1 MIKLCNIEGANVELK
16 RQLGLYTGILVII
29 ADMIGTGIFMTTGNI
44 LGMTQNALIVLLLWV
59 VGGIVAL
66 CGALS
71 YSELATMWPDVGG
84 EYLYLKKIFGNLP
97 AFLTGWVSLLVGF
110 TAPVATS
117 SMLLVQY
124 LNSFLCNINATS
136 ITAYTN
142 NIFWQKTFAALIII
156 AFALAHI
163 AGVRRGTNIQNA
175 LTILKIGIVAAFI
188 IAGFYVVDSSG
199 IERLYASYGSIT
211 VQSVPYMGLSLL
223 IIMFA
228 YTGWNGA
235 TYIAGEIVNP
245 EKNLPKIMFWGVT
258 ITTVLYLLL
267 NVVFVMSTDASAI
280 MGKDEIGAIV
290 ANALFGPAV
299 SNFFSITIAIIL
311 LSSVSAQMM
320 LGPRVYYAMAKN
332 RMIFH
337 SLAKVNERLGTP
349 VNAIILQMILAI
361 IYVYSG
367 SAMTLVI
374 YMGFAL
380 NVFPVLAVIGLMVTR
395 KKHPEIKR
403 PYTTPLYPLV
413 PLVYIILS
421 VIMMIAALMCW
432 AVTSA
437 FAIGVLFLGIPV
449 YYLWQRRFGIEG

>member
-1 MIKLCNIEGANVELK
+1 MELK

-44 LGMTQNALIVLLLWV
+44 LGMTHNALIVLALWV
-59 VGGIVAL
+59 VGGVVAL

-124 LNSFLCNINATS
+124 LNSFFCDINATT

-142 NIFWQKTFAALIII
+142 AVFWQKTFAALIII
-156 AFALAHI
+156 AFALTHI
-163 AGVRRGTNIQNA
+163 VGVRRGSNIQNI
-175 LTILKIGIVAAFI
+175 LTMLKIGIVVAFI
-188 IAGFYVVDSSG
+188 IAGFYMLDSLE
-199 IERLYASYGSIT
+199 IERLYAKYENFT
-211 VQSVPYMGLSLL
+211 VQSVPYVGLSLL

-235 TYIAGEIVNP
+235 TYIAGELINP
-245 EKNLPKIMFWGVT
+245 EKNLPKIMFWGVA
-258 ITTVLYLLL
+258 ITTVIYLLL
-267 NVVFVMSTDASAI
+267 NVVFLMSTDASAI
-280 MGKDEIGAIV
+280 MGKDEIGAI
-290 ANALFGPAV
+290 AAKALFGPAV
-299 SNFFSITIAIIL
+299 SNFFSISIALIL

-337 SLAKVNERLGTP
+337 SLAKVSERLGTP
-349 VNAIILQMILAI
+349 VYAIILQMILAI
-361 IYVYSG
+361 MYVYTG

-380 NVFPVLAVIGLMVTR
+380 NVFPVLAVIGLMVSR
-395 KKHPEIKR
+395 KRHPELKR

-413 PLVYIILS
+413 PLIYIILS
-421 VIMMIAALMCW
+421 LIMMIAALMCW
-432 AVTSA
+432 TVTSA
-437 FAIGVLFLGIPV
+437 FAIGVLLLGIPV
-449 YYLWQRRFGIEG
+449 YYLWQRTVAIKG

>member
-1 MIKLCNIEGANVELK
+1 MELK

-44 LGMTQNALIVLLLWV
+44 LGITQSALIVMLLWIA
-59 VGGIVAL
+59 GGVVAL

-71 YSELATMWPDVGG
+71 YSELAAIWPDAGG
-84 EYLYLKKIFGNLP
+84 EYIYLKKIFGNLP

-124 LNSFLCNINATS
+124 LNIFFVNINAHAV
-136 ITAYTN
+136 TAYTGN
-142 NIFWQKTFAALIII
+142 VFWQKTIACGIIVL
-156 AFALAHI
+156 FGLAHI
-163 AGVRRGTNIQNA
+163 IGVRKGSNIQNI
-175 LTILKIGIVAAFI
+175 LTVVKIGIVLAFI
-188 IAGFYVVDSSG
+188 GAGFYVLDSSG
-199 IERLYASYGSIT
+199 ISRLYAQYGTVETKSI
-211 VQSVPYMGLSLL
+211 PFIGLSLL
-223 IIMFA
+223 MVMFA

-235 TYIAGEIVNP
+235 TYIAGEITDP

-258 ITTVLYLLL
+258 ITTVLYILL
-267 NVVFVMSTDASAI
+267 NVVFVMSTDASQI
-280 MGKDEIGAIV
+280 MGKDEIGAI
-290 ANALFGPAV
+290 AAKALFGPSV
-299 SNFFSITIAIIL
+299 SNVFSITIALIL

-332 RMIFH
+332 KMIFH
-337 SLAKVNERLGTP
+337 SLAKVNQRFKTP
-349 VNAIILQMILAI
+349 VNAILLQMLLAI

-380 NVFPVLAVIGLMVTR
+380 NVFPVLAVIGLIVAR
-395 KKHPEIKR
+395 KKFPDLNR

-413 PLVYIILS
+413 PLTYIILS
-421 VIMMIAALMCW
+421 IVMMIAALCCW
-432 AVTSA
+432 TITSA
-437 FAIGVLFLGIPV
+437 FAIGMLLFGIPV
-449 YYLWQRRFGIEG
+449 YYIWKKNTNQ